1 MEESKL
7 TPRPVEHQYTS
18 GLSKQNIEAALPAAG
33 KDLAHLQAADL
44 SPLEDFHTMGRIAT
58 TQLAELA
65 QISQAHRV
73 LDAGTGIGGT
83 ARFLADV
90 YHCHVVAIDLTE
102 EYCDTARWLNGLVG
116 LTKRISLRQGNV
128 TNLPF
133 DDAAFD
139 VLTSQH
145 VQMNVKDKAGLY
157 REARRV
163 LSSHGRLAIWDVT
176 VASDDPLDFP
186 LPWADSSDV
195 SHLVRPDEL
204 AHLIVA
210 AGFDIEHWN
219 DLTDNAAALMNALLS
234 LPPSPLGLHAFV
246 DDFPTKAANLKA
258 ALSDGRLR
266 VIQGIADAMA
276 K

>member
-7 TPRPVEHQYTS
+7 TPPLVERQYTS
-18 GLSKQNIEAALPAAG
+18 GLSKQNIEAALAAAG
-33 KDLAHLQAADL
+33 KDLGHLQPADL

-65 QISQAHRV
+65 QMSQADRV
-73 LDAGTGIGGT
+73 LDAGSGIGGT

-90 YHCHVVAIDLTE
+90 YHCEVTAIDLTE

-116 LTKRISLRQGNV
+116 LTDRISVRQGDV

-133 DDAAFD
+133 DDATFD
-139 VLTSQH
+139 VVTSQH
-145 VQMNVKDKAGLY
+145 VQMNVKDKTRLY

-163 LSSHGRLAIWDVT
+163 LSPSGRLAIWDIT
-176 VASDDPLDFP
+176 AGSDDPLDFP
-186 LPWADSSDV
+186 LPWADRSNI

-204 AHLIVA
+204 AHLIGA

-219 DLTDNAAALMNALLS
+219 DLTDDAAALMNALLS

-246 DDFPTKAANLKA
+246 DDFPTKAANLTA
-258 ALSDGRLR
+258 GLSDGRLR
-266 VIQGIADAMA
+266 VIQGIAHATT